1 MTTFNVDT
9 FGQTITFDTDIDLTG
24 YTALAIVVRKP
35 TGEEQI
41 LTTGVAVSGDD
52 VDGVLTYTVT
62 SAAELWDIDGPF
74 KLTPRVTFS
83 AGRHESATPAYVTI
97 NRVNQA

>member
-9 FGQTITFDTDIDLTG
+9 YGQTLTFETGINLTG
-24 YTALAIVVRKP
+24 YTALAIVARKP
-35 TGEEQI
+35 TGEEQTI
-41 LTTGVAVSGDD
+41 TTGVAVSGAD

-62 SAAELWDIDGPF
+62 EVANLWSIDGLF
-74 KLTPRVTFS
+74 RLTPRVTFS
-83 AGRHESATPAYVTI
+83 AGRHEAATPAYVTI